1 MRINNTLIGYAV
13 DYLQKLNVDVP
24 RIVLFSVVLTKLSQL
39 ACHCRAKVK
48 TEGIAD
54 KNGTFP
60 NIYTLTFMSSGG
72 GKDKP
77 YRDFDRTVIPWFKEE
92 FVTKATKFK
101 EKILQ
106 EIQKEADEKYGE
118 SNTAVKAN
126 FIESKTPH
134 FLIRELKD
142 GTAEGLT
149 AMRESFEMADF
160 GCTFLK
166 ISEFGDF
173 ITSDNSLRE
182 SLLSYIVE
190 IYDFGDSAGKVTKG
204 NKFSRSVEGVPSV
217 ASFHTSISGLL
228 EGRNHDKL
236 ITFLDRGGARR
247 FLTAYVDGSEESYI
261 NRSLSVEEQANFVKK
276 EKVYATELLEGGLFD
291 SIKEFFD
298 ILSKKYTAVDNVY
311 VFDEETENHLG
322 IYTRKCVEESGK
334 VNEQGISIEIHNRP
348 FKAIKL
354 AGLVAMW
361 SDPENKK
368 VTLSDLEMAI
378 EVLEFYGE
386 SYKKFYSAKPDTDF
400 DKIANFLIKNVNK
413 FYKKDE
419 LIKKIG
425 LQRNDL
431 FKIWKFNYADLED
444 YAIDKGFEFIEK
456 DDVTSTSRKKPKIYG
471 FSDND
476 TETKIR
482 EYVKKIEKLNDE
494 DASKLFNQMFPDGVT
509 DEELRMK
516 VKIQN
521 EINNKNNY
529 V

>member
-1 MRINNTLIGYAV
+1 MRIDNTLIGAAV

-24 RIVLFSVVLTKLSQL
+24 RIVLLSVVLTKLSQL
-39 ACHCRAKVK
+39 ACHCRVKVK
-48 TEGIAD
+48 TQSISD
-54 KNGTFP
+54 KNGTYP
-60 NIYTLTFMSSGG
+60 NIYTLTFMKSGG

-77 YRDFDRTVIPWFKEE
+77 FRDFDRTVIPWFRED

-101 EKILQ
+101 EKITE

-118 SNTAVKAN
+118 NNTAVKAN

-142 GTAEGLT
+142 GTVEGLT
-149 AMRESFEMADF
+149 SMRESFEMADF

-190 IYDFGDSAGKVTKG
+190 IYDFGDSAGKVTKA
-204 NKFSRSVEGVPSV
+204 NKISRSVEGVPSV

-236 ITFLDRGGARR
+236 VTFLDRGGARR

-261 NRSLSVEEQANFVKK
+261 NRSLSIEEQADFVKK
-276 EKVYATELLEGGLFD
+276 EKTDATELLEGGLYD
-291 SIKEFFD
+291 YIKEFFD
-298 ILSKKYTAVDNVY
+298 ILSQKYTALDNVF
-311 VFDEETENHLG
+311 VFDEEAENYLG
-322 IYTRKCVEESGK
+322 IYTRKCVEEAGRVNDSG
-334 VNEQGISIEIHNRP
+334 VSIEIHNRP

-354 AGLVAMW
+354 AGLIAMW

-368 VTLSDLEMAI
+368 VALPDLEIAI

-386 SYKKFYSAKPDTDF
+386 SYKKFYAAKPETNF
-400 DKIANFLIKNVNK
+400 DKIANFLIKNANK

-419 LIKKIG
+419 IIKKTGIR
-425 LQRNDL
+425 RND
-431 FKIWKFNYADLED
+431 FYNVWKFNYADLED
-444 YAIDKGFEFIEK
+444 YAIDRGFEFIEK
-456 DDVTSTSRKKPKIYG
+456 DDETSTSRKKPKIYG
-471 FSDND
+471 FSNYDA
-476 TETKIR
+476 ETKIR

-494 DASKLFNQMFPDGVT
+494 DALKLFNQMFPHGVT
-509 DEELRMK
+509 DEEIRMK

-521 EINNKNNY
+521 EINEKK
-529 V
+529 